1 MTALPLL
8 LVPGMM
14 CDARLF
20 TPQISALSRHYPIHC
35 AWVGGYGT
43 VERLAI
49 EILNHAPPR
58 FNLAG
63 LSMGGIIAMELIRQA
78 PERVDRL
85 ALLNTNCQSE
95 KQKVREYREPL
106 IARVQ
111 AGELEQVM
119 KQELRPRYLAEG
131 NHRKQIME
139 LWLQMALD
147 LGTDVFVR
155 QSRALQQRADQK
167 ETLAKVRVPTLI
179 LCGAED
185 ELCPIGYHELMHSLI
200 PGSHLEIIDKAG
212 HLSTLEQPEATTMSL
227 LRWLQ
232 AS

>member
-8 LVPGMM
+8 LIPGMM
-14 CDARLF
+14 CDARIF
-20 TPQISALSRHYPIHC
+20 TPQISALSRHYPVHC
-35 AWVGGYGT
+35 ACITGYDT
-43 VERLAI
+43 VERLVT

-63 LSMGGIIAMELIRQA
+63 LSMGGILAMELIRQA

-85 ALLNTNCQSE
+85 ALLNTNCQAE

-111 AGELEQVM
+111 AGELDQVM

-131 NHRKQIME
+131 NHRKQILE

-147 LGTDVFVR
+147 LGKDVFVR
-155 QSRALQQRADQK
+155 QSRALQKRSDQK
-167 ETLAKVRVPTLI
+167 ETLAKVHVPTLI

-200 PGSHLEIIDKAG
+200 PGSRLEIIEKAG
-212 HLSTLEQPEATTMSL
+212 HLTTLEQPETTTAAL
-227 LRWLQ
+227 LRWLEE
-232 AS
+232 